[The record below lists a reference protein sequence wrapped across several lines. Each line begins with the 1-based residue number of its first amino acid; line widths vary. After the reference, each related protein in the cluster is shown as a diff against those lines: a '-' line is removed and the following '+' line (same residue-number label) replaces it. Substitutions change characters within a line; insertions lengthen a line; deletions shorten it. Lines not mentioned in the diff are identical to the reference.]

1 MGNSGSASSQKSIK
15 NMLPVTDEQKSMMKR
30 PHIVK
35 PCPDM

>member
-1 MGNSGSASSQKSIK
+1 MGNSGSASNQKNLK
-15 NMLPVTDEQKSMMKR
+15 NVLPVTDEQKRKMKR